1 MSFSFAILRTKKLK
15 TFGNIAGSLSH
26 NYRTRDTPNADV
38 SRTHDNRH
46 TRKTAQQAES
56 AIRARIPEKRR
67 KDAVLCVEYLIT
79 ASPDWSGWTDDRKE
93 NYFREALD
101 WLKERHGAEN
111 VCAVTIHED
120 ESTPHLVAYVVPI
133 KDNKLNCKHFLG
145 GREKLRD
152 MQTSFANRV
161 SRFDL
166 SRGVEGSRAHHTTIK
181 QYYADINNRTPV
193 KLHMP
198 SAEEITLPDKKL
210 FEPVKSY
217 AQNVASVT
225 INAIA
230 DTVTQKIARLH
241 KEIDRLKQSNAD
253 MKRTVDAVQIVARPY
268 LRAIDGLR
276 TDEVQA
282 IVATIDNTR
291 KTIDSDRAHEQQA
304 KEQAKEQARAE
315 RAARREQQRADT
327 LRRNGADL
335 LASKRAGASYSGR
348 VLSINHETGHIV
360 QQTRLGKV
368 LHTLKN
374 TSIEAGRS
382 YTISYDGQNRAKIAP
397 EHDLSR
403 FKGSHARVVAKD
415 R

>member
-1 MSFSFAILRTKKLK
+1 MSFAILRTKKLK

-26 NYRTRDTPNADV
+26 NYRTRDTPNADAN
-38 SRTHDNRH
+38 RTDNNRH
-46 TRKTAQQAES
+46 MHKTAQQAES

-79 ASPDWSGWTDDRKE
+79 ASPEWSGWTDDRKE
-93 NYFREALD
+93 KYFKEALD
-101 WLKERHGAEN
+101 WLKERHGDEN

-120 ESTPHLVAYVVPI
+120 ESTPHLVAYVVPL

-193 KLHMP
+193 KLNMP
-198 SAEEITLPDKKL
+198 SVEQITLPDKKL
-210 FEPVKSY
+210 FEPVKTY

-230 DTVTQKIARLH
+230 DTVTQKIERLH
-241 KEIDRLKQSNAD
+241 KEIDRLKQSNVD
-253 MKRTVDAVQIVARPY
+253 MKRTVDAVRLVAKPY

-315 RAARREQQRADT
+315 RAARREQQRADM
-327 LRRNGADL
+327 LQRYGADA
-335 LASKRAGASYSGR
+335 LASKRANASYSGR

-360 QQTRLGKV
+360 QETKFGKV

-374 TSIEAGRS
+374 ASLEVGQS
-382 YTISYDGQNRAKIAP
+382 YIITYDGQNRAKIALDY
-397 EHDLSR
+397 DLSR
-403 FKGSHARVVAKD
+403 FKGSSRKLAKD